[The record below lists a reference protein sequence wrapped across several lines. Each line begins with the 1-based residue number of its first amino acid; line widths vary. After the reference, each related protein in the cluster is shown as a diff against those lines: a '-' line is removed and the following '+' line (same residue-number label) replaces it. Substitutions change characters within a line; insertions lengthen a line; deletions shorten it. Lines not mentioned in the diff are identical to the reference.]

1 MVLDPG
7 PILYACIELYGDPDL
22 EHGLRH
28 AGFEPEL
35 TTYRLIE
42 IPVSLINDTAS
53 MPWPRMGTAYVDALK
68 AGQEFPP
75 VVVFR
80 NRQGW
85 WLLDGAN
92 RTHAHWVLGT
102 ARIRA
107 YDLLTGGVRCQQ

>member
-1 MVLDPG
+1 MTAAERVLDPG
-7 PILYACIELYGDPDL
+7 PILYADIELYGDPDL

-28 AGFEPEL
+28 SGFEPEL

-42 IPVSLINDTAS
+42 IPLSLISDTAS
-53 MPWPRMGTAYVDALK
+53 MPWPRMGTGYVDALK

-80 NRQGW
+80 NPRGW

-107 YDLLTGGVRCQQ
+107 YDLLTG